1 MAQAWQ
7 QQRSE
12 QVRGRILEAARCI
25 ISEEGV
31 EALSIRKV
39 AKEIGYTAPIIYHY
53 FENKEQLLACVLR
66 EGYGRILAAAEPLD
80 SSLPPAEAIRVSFVR
95 YIEDALKWKS
105 EYRSLMLNSSQDVL
119 AFTSVLEAGSSSK
132 RKALAA
138 LVVTIEAGVT
148 SGAFAPCEAELTAQ
162 ALWAAMFGLAI
173 RLIIEDP
180 VSPEQQKRLME
191 RQLDLLLKGLAA

>member
-7 QQRSE
+7 QKRSE
-12 QVRGRILEAARCI
+12 EMRGRILEAAHRI
-25 ISEEGV
+25 VSEEGV

-66 EGYGRILAAAEPLD
+66 EGYGRILTAVEPLN
-80 SSLPPAEAIRVSFVR
+80 SSLPPAEAIRVSFAR
-95 YIEDALKWKS
+95 YIEDALQWKS

-119 AFTSVLEAGSSSK
+119 AFTSVLEVDSSGK

-138 LVVTIEAGVT
+138 LVSTVEAGVA
-148 SGAFAPCEAELTAQ
+148 SGVFAPCEAEPTAQ
-162 ALWAAMFGLAI
+162 VLWASMFGLAI
-173 RLIIEDP
+173 RFIIEDP
-180 VSPEQQKRLME
+180 VSPEQRQRLME
-191 RQLDLLLKGLAA
+191 RQIYLLLKGLAA